1 MIIGKLCTGYNLAPA
16 QLSTIPNCQWDCLR
30 THYHHC
36 FGALPQ
42 SSLTEKNV
50 KWKRTTLLSV
60 RALPKFQNVKLA
72 FFPLWFEF
80 EIVQTREAQGRNHR
94 PQWNSSWHTDQY
106 YRSTAACLNPGNQIK
121 RDTMNTKKWYW
132 YTQSGWLRH
141 HICLN
146 GSGNSIFFYCVP
158 LLAGIEMQMPS
169 SGPSMGVRA
178 RYWCRGMRDGWA
190 GPG

>member
-1 MIIGKLCTGYNLAPA
+1 M
-16 QLSTIPNCQWDCLR
+16 
-30 THYHHC
+30 
-36 FGALPQ
+36 
-42 SSLTEKNV
+42 
-50 KWKRTTLLSV
+50 SV
-60 RALPKFQNVKLA
+60 RALPKFQNAKLA

-106 YRSTAACLNPGNQIK
+106 YRSTAACLNPANQIK
-121 RDTMNTKKWYW
+121 RDAMNTKKVKLIHSVWV
-132 YTQSGWLRH
+132 TQAPYMPQWVWKFH
-141 HICLN
+141 
-146 GSGNSIFFYCVP
+146 SIP

>member
-1 MIIGKLCTGYNLAPA
+1 M
-16 QLSTIPNCQWDCLR
+16 
-30 THYHHC
+30 
-36 FGALPQ
+36 
-42 SSLTEKNV
+42 
-50 KWKRTTLLSV
+50 SV
-60 RALPKFQNVKLA
+60 RALPKFQNAKLA

-94 PQWNSSWHTDQY
+94 PQSNSSWHTDQY
-106 YRSTAACLNPGNQIK
+106 YRSTAACLNPANQIK
-121 RDTMNTKKWYW
+121 RDAMNTKKVKLIHSVWV
-132 YTQSGWLRH
+132 TQAPYMPQWVWKFH
-141 HICLN
+141 
-146 GSGNSIFFYCVP
+146 SIP